1 MKFFKTCFFV
11 LAIAGALTQAAHAVS
26 WSNVAVNGQRLT
38 TEQLR
43 QLEVSVGSKIAPGAY
58 LINAQGCWV
67 NLSTGQSGCLG
78 SVNTHS
84 RYGSGERTNNG
95 SWNHYSRSS
104 GMGVGGTG
112 DGCIYTTTGWSNC

>member
-1 MKFFKTCFFV
+1 MKFFKICFFI
-11 LAIAGALTQAAHAVS
+11 LSITGALTQPAYAVS

-38 TEQLR
+38 TDQLR
-43 QLEVSVGSKIAPGAY
+43 QLEISVGSKIAPGAY

-84 RYGSGERTNNG
+84 RYGSGERTSNG
-95 SWNHYSRSS
+95 SWNHYSRSA